1 MKRRVICFTPIASI
15 LLTVI
20 VMLIF
25 DCLRAWMPWSLIV
38 AVFLLLVL
46 TAWLVKGIAIFYPS
60 FYRPYRVGQVHE
72 ITGAHKDKDGTIRFK
87 NNTVKEKTRKK
98 RFEL

>member
-1 MKRRVICFTPIASI
+1 MKRRVIYFTLIASI
-15 LLTVI
+15 LLMVI

-25 DCLRAWMPWSLIV
+25 DCLKTWMPWSLIV

-46 TAWLVKGIAIFYPS
+46 NAWFVKGKAIFYPS
-60 FYRPYRVGQVHE
+60 FYRSYRVGQVHE
-72 ITGAHKDKDGTIRFK
+72 ITGAHKDKDGTIRFE
-87 NNTVKEKTRKK
+87 NNIVKKKTRKK